1 MLYGKVRPNQGT
13 KLELLKRQMWADRKE
28 SKEFPKA
35 GGAEGWWDLEWLCL
49 PHSHTCENWREVSA
63 GAPVGNYGLD
73 PRAETRAAGS
83 QACNGSQA
91 IMRNTTAAILK
102 KTLYPV
108 PGGPDPHTNI
118 Q

>member
-1 MLYGKVRPNQGT
+1 M
-13 KLELLKRQMWADRKE
+13 KLELLKRQMWADRKTARNSPRLAE
-28 SKEFPKA
+28 QR
-35 GGAEGWWDLEWLCL
+35 GGGIWSGCVCPTPTHVRTGEK
-49 PHSHTCENWREVSA
+49 SA

-73 PRAETRAAGS
+73 PRAETRAPGS

-108 PGGPDPHTNI
+108 QGGPDPHTNI

>member
-1 MLYGKVRPNQGT
+1 MLFGKVRPNQGT

-63 GAPVGNYGLD
+63 GHLLVTMDWTLEQRRGLQVAK
-73 PRAETRAAGS
+73 PAMAVRPS
-83 QACNGSQA
+83 
-91 IMRNTTAAILK
+91 
-102 KTLYPV
+102 
-108 PGGPDPHTNI
+108 
-118 Q
+118 